1 MSNVKT
7 IDLGLKN
14 AYDELFMDNKGR
26 EENRA
31 PKILD
36 IPIAE
41 IDDIPEHPFKVKI
54 DEDTFNRASGE
65 IPALSRLR
73 LPSAVRSRI

>member
-7 IDLGLKN
+7 IGLGLKN
-14 AYDELFMDNKGR
+14 AYDELFMDDKGR
-26 EENRA
+26 GENRA

-41 IDDIPEHPFKVKI
+41 IDDFPEHPFM
-54 DEDTFNRASGE
+54 
-65 IPALSRLR
+65 
-73 LPSAVRSRI
+73 

>member
-14 AYDELFMDNKGR
+14 AYDELFMDDKGR
-26 EENRA
+26 GENRA

-36 IPIAE
+36 IPITD
-41 IDDIPEHPFKVKI
+41 IDDFPEHPFKVKM
-54 DEDTFNRASGE
+54 DEVTDSAYRTFQDVVLVLKE
-65 IPALSRLR
+65 RLH
-73 LPSAVRSRI
+73 LHG